1 MKGYT
6 MNTTTETVQSWG
18 FYKNYE
24 QGGLYTR
31 QAPYGHMEYWNPA
44 EPEVIVIKDAQGQ
57 ITDIWK
63 I

>member
-1 MKGYT
+1 
-6 MNTTTETVQSWG
+6 MNITTEKVQSWG

-31 QAPYGHMEYWNPA
+31 NAPNGHTEYWNPSKPA
-44 EPEVIVIKDAQGQ
+44 VIVIKDAQGQ
-57 ITDIWK
+57 VTDIWT